1 MRKPLDN
8 LKKELNDFFQAKPSA
23 EEKAW
28 GMILD
33 YYHFILTYMDENNIS
48 KADLARNLNKS
59 RSAVSQM
66 FNKTPNITIKKM
78 VEIADSIGVD
88 FTLVPFYEMR
98 KIQAEHVTEVIVY
111 SKNYNEIPAD
121 TVPSNNLIFPFD
133 RISVCECPE
142 MNSEQ
147 KQYLN

>member
-1 MRKPLDN
+1 MKKPLSN
-8 LKKELNDFFQAKPSA
+8 LKERFNNFILEKPSA

-59 RSAVSQM
+59 RASVSQM

-78 VEIADSIGVD
+78 VEIADAVGVD
-88 FTLVPFYEMR
+88 FTLVPEYEMR
-98 KIQAEHVTEVIVY
+98 KLETNRVMEVVVY
-111 SKNYNEIPAD
+111 PGNFHEIPITTESVRD
-121 TVPSNNLIFPFD
+121 LIFPID
-133 RISVCECPE
+133 KNSICKCPE
-142 MNSEQ
+142 MTSQQ